1 MKSFH
6 RPGPRVHRNLS
17 RYLGRWDGFH
27 TCCNPAIYLAQVYI
41 FISPPGRARA
51 IYLFLWYTVDCDPKR
66 RDGRFTLTVCI
77 KEGRKGKQNNKNGAN
92 VSSLCMFDKFDV
104 SARGY
109 RTESL
114 FIR

>member
-1 MKSFH
+1 MFIVISRVISGGGTDFIPVVIQ
-6 RPGPRVHRNLS
+6 RFTWPRYTSSSALRGEHER
-17 RYLGRWDGFH
+17 
-27 TCCNPAIYLAQVYI
+27 
-41 FISPPGRARA
+41 FIC
-51 IYLFLWYTVDCDPKR
+51 FLWFTVDCGPKR

-77 KEGRKGKQNNKNGAN
+77 KEAKKGKQNNKNGAN

-109 RTESL
+109 RRTKSL

>member
-1 MKSFH
+1 MFIVISHVISGGGTDFIPVVIQ
-6 RPGPRVHRNLS
+6 RFTWPRYTSSSALRGEHERF
-17 RYLGRWDGFH
+17 RF
-27 TCCNPAIYLAQVYI
+27 
-41 FISPPGRARA
+41 
-51 IYLFLWYTVDCDPKR
+51 TVDCDPKR
-66 RDGRFTLTVCI
+66 RDGGFTLTVCI

-109 RTESL
+109 RRTESL